1 MRPAALQ
8 DLHFAVLQLQAVMSW
23 ASGQFEAAGAKRH
36 QQVVAAPAANPHRG
50 LGCQISKQHTRVG
63 VVEHQLEAWIAA
75 RDGCRW
81 RFRVQR
87 MRTRSNG
94 CLGKSEWS

>member
-23 ASGQFEAAGAKRH
+23 TSGQFEAARAERH
-36 QQVVAAPAANPHRG
+36 QQVVAAPAANMRRG
-50 LGCQISKQHTRVG
+50 LGCQISEHYARLG
-63 VVEHQLEAWIAA
+63 VIEHQLEIWIAT
-75 RDGCRW
+75 RDGYRW
-81 RFRVQR
+81 RFRIQR
-87 MRTRSNG
+87 MRTHG